1 MGLDTVEFIIWSEKE
16 FEINIPEIDAQNI
29 LTVGEFSTYVYYK
42 LLDLRGSNT
51 TTEVEIF
58 ERIKKFLV
66 SEFNISPDKISRV
79 SSFVKDLRLDQ

>member
-1 MGLDTVEFIIWSEKE
+1 MGLDTVEFIMWLEKE

-29 LTVGEFSTYVYYK
+29 LTVGESSTYVYYK

-58 ERIKKFLV
+58 ERIKKFIV
-66 SEFNISPDKISRV
+66 SEFNIAPDKINRV
-79 SSFVKDLRLDQ
+79 SSFVEDLRLDQ